1 MNELIKIT
9 TNESGN
15 QVVSARELH
24 KFLEITER
32 FNNWFNRML
41 QFDFVENEDY
51 TSVKSFT
58 VVNNGASRELD
69 DYALTLN
76 CAKEISMVQRSE
88 KGKLARQYFIECEK
102 RLREIVVSNQQ
113 PVLPLKNQLQ
123 LDILNSAGDENQV
136 LYALLEYEKQ
146 YVKPLELENEA
157 MKPKA
162 EFYDI
167 VADSTD
173 TFTMNEV
180 AKNVNIKGLG
190 RNKMFAFLRYHKIL
204 MLNNDPYQRYV
215 DAGYFRSIQS
225 TWIDKN
231 NDRHIYFKTV
241 VFQKGIE
248 FIAKIASKHFDPNLD
263 YYEEVL
269 NNRYFDKHNN

>member
-1 MNELIKIT
+1 MTELIKIT

-24 KFLEITER
+24 KFLEVETR
-32 FNNWFNRML
+32 FNDWISRMMNYG
-41 QFDFVENEDY
+41 FVENVDY
-51 TSVKSFT
+51 QVLLKNEYNLSGGRPST
-58 VVNNGASRELD
+58 
-69 DYALTLN
+69 DYALTLDT
-76 CAKEISMVQRSE
+76 AKEISMIQRSE

-123 LDILNSAGDENQV
+123 LNILNSAGDENQV
-136 LYALLEYEKQ
+136 LHALLEYEKQ

-204 MLNNDPYQRYV
+204 MLNNDPYQKYV
-215 DAGYFRSIQS
+215 DAGYFRSTQS
-225 TWIDKN
+225 TWIDKSN
-231 NDRHIYFKTV
+231 GRHIYFKTV

-248 FIAKIASKHFDPNLD
+248 FIAKIAGKYFDPNLD
-263 YYEEVL
+263 YYDEVL
-269 NNRYFDKHNN
+269 NNRYFDKHNK

>member
-24 KFLEITER
+24 KFLESKQQFADWIK
-32 FNNWFNRML
+32 NRI
-41 QFDFVENEDY
+41 DKYGFVENQDFEVFQD
-51 TSVKSFT
+51 FM
-58 VVNNGASRELD
+58 NNPNGGRPLKE
-69 DYALTLN
+69 YALTIDM
-76 CAKEISMVQRSE
+76 AKELAMVE
-88 KGKLARQYFIECEK
+88 GNDKGKQARRYFIECEK
-102 RLREIVVSNQQ
+102 LAKQLMNTQQ

-136 LYALLEYEKQ
+136 LHALLEYEKQ

-204 MLNNDPYQRYV
+204 MLNNDPYQKYV

-225 TWIDKN
+225 TWIDKSN
-231 NDRHIYFKTV
+231 GRHIYFKTV

-248 FIAKIASKHFDPNLD
+248 FIAKIAGKYFDPNLD
-263 YYEEVL
+263 YYDEVL
-269 NNRYFDKHNN
+269 NNRYFDKHNK

>member
-1 MNELIKIT
+1 MTELIKIT

-24 KFLEITER
+24 KFLEVETR
-32 FNNWFNRML
+32 FNDWISRMMNYG
-41 QFDFVENEDY
+41 FVENVDY
-51 TSVKSFT
+51 QVLLKNEYNLSGGRPST
-58 VVNNGASRELD
+58 
-69 DYALTLN
+69 DYALTLDT
-76 CAKEISMVQRSE
+76 AKEISMIQRSE

-123 LDILNSAGDENQV
+123 LNILNSAGDENQV
-136 LYALLEYEKQ
+136 LHALLEYEKQ

-204 MLNNDPYQRYV
+204 MLNNDPYQKYV

-225 TWIDKN
+225 TWIDKSN
-231 NDRHIYFKTV
+231 GRHIYFKTV

-248 FIAKIASKHFDPNLD
+248 FIAKIAGKHFDPNLD
-263 YYEEVL
+263 YYDEVL
-269 NNRYFDKHNN
+269 NNRYFDKHNK

>member
-24 KFLEITER
+24 KFLEVETR
-32 FNNWFNRML
+32 FNDWISRMMNYG
-41 QFDFVENEDY
+41 FVENVDY
-51 TSVKSFT
+51 QVLLKNEYNLSGGRPST
-58 VVNNGASRELD
+58 
-69 DYALTLN
+69 DYALTLDT
-76 CAKEISMVQRSE
+76 AKEISMIQRSE
-88 KGKLARQYFIECEK
+88 KGKQARQYFIECEK
-102 RLREIVVSNQQ
+102 RLKEVVFNQQ

-167 VADSTD
+167 VADSKD

-204 MLNNDPYQRYV
+204 MSNNDPYQRYV

-225 TWIDKN
+225 TWVDKN

-248 FIAKIASKHFDPNLD
+248 FIAKIAGKHFDPNLD
-263 YYEEVL
+263 YYDEVL

>member
-24 KFLEITER
+24 KFLEVETR
-32 FNNWFNRML
+32 FNDWISRMMNYG
-41 QFDFVENEDY
+41 FVENVDY
-51 TSVKSFT
+51 QVLLKNEYNLSGGRPST
-58 VVNNGASRELD
+58 
-69 DYALTLN
+69 DYALTLDT
-76 CAKEISMVQRSE
+76 AKEISMIQRSE
-88 KGKLARQYFIECEK
+88 KGKQARQYFIECEK
-102 RLREIVVSNQQ
+102 RLKEVVSNQQ

-167 VADSTD
+167 VADSKD

-180 AKNVNIKGLG
+180 AKNVNIRGLG

-204 MLNNDPYQRYV
+204 MSNNDPYQRYV

-225 TWIDKN
+225 TWVDKN

-248 FIAKIASKHFDPNLD
+248 FIAKIAGKHFDPNLD
-263 YYEEVL
+263 YYDEVL

>member
-1 MNELIKIT
+1 MTELIKIT

-24 KFLEITER
+24 KFLEVETR
-32 FNNWFNRML
+32 FNDWISRMMNYG
-41 QFDFVENEDY
+41 FVENVDY
-51 TSVKSFT
+51 QVLLKNEYNLSGGRPST
-58 VVNNGASRELD
+58 
-69 DYALTLN
+69 DYALTLDT
-76 CAKEISMVQRSE
+76 AKEISMIQRSE

-123 LDILNSAGDENQV
+123 LNILNSAGDENQV
-136 LYALLEYEKQ
+136 LHALLEYEKQ

-204 MLNNDPYQRYV
+204 MLNNDPYQKYV

-225 TWIDKN
+225 TWIDKSN
-231 NDRHIYFKTV
+231 GRHIYFKTV
-241 VFQKGIE
+241 VFQRGIE
-248 FIAKIASKHFDPNLD
+248 FIAKIAGKYFDPNLD
-263 YYEEVL
+263 YYDEVL
-269 NNRYFDKHNN
+269 NNRYFDKHNK

>member
-88 KGKLARQYFIECEK
+88 KGKLARQYFIKCEK
-102 RLREIVVSNQQ
+102 LAKQLMNTQQ

-146 YVKPLELENEA
+146 YVKPLELENES

-167 VADSTD
+167 VADSKD

-204 MLNNDPYQRYV
+204 MSNNDPYQRYV

-225 TWIDKN
+225 TWVDKN
-231 NDRHIYFKTV
+231 NDRHIYLRLWF
-241 VFQKGIE
+241 FRRE
-248 FIAKIASKHFDPNLD
+248 SSL
-263 YYEEVL
+263 
-269 NNRYFDKHNN
+269 

>member
-24 KFLEITER
+24 KFLEVETR
-32 FNNWFNRML
+32 FNDWISRMMNYG
-41 QFDFVENEDY
+41 FVENVDY
-51 TSVKSFT
+51 QVLLKNEYNLSGGRPST
-58 VVNNGASRELD
+58 
-69 DYALTLN
+69 DYALTLDT
-76 CAKEISMVQRSE
+76 AKEISMIQRSE
-88 KGKLARQYFIECEK
+88 KGKQARRYFIECEK
-102 RLREIVVSNQQ
+102 LAKQLINTQQ
-113 PVLPLKNQLQ
+113 PALPLKNQLQ

-136 LYALLEYEKQ
+136 LHALLEYEKQ

-204 MLNNDPYQRYV
+204 MLNNDPYQKYV

-225 TWIDKN
+225 TWIDKSN
-231 NDRHIYFKTV
+231 GRHIYFKTV

-248 FIAKIASKHFDPNLD
+248 FIAKIAGKHFDPNLD
-263 YYEEVL
+263 YYDEVL

>member
-24 KFLEITER
+24 KFLESKQE
-32 FNNWFNRML
+32 FANWIKNRI
-41 QFDFVENEDY
+41 DKYGFVENQDFEVFDN
-51 TSVKSFT
+51 FI
-58 VVNNGASRELD
+58 NNPNGGRPLKE
-69 DYALTLN
+69 YALTIDM
-76 CAKEISMVQRSE
+76 AKELAMVEGNE
-88 KGKLARQYFIECEK
+88 KGKQARRYFIECEK
-102 RLREIVVSNQQ
+102 LAKQLMNTQQ

-136 LYALLEYEKQ
+136 LHALLEYEKQ

-225 TWIDKN
+225 TWIDKSN
-231 NDRHIYFKTV
+231 GRHIYFKTV

-248 FIAKIASKHFDPNLD
+248 FIAKIAGKHFDPNLD
-263 YYEEVL
+263 YYDEVL

>member
-24 KFLEITER
+24 KFLEVETR
-32 FNNWFNRML
+32 FNDWISRMMNYG
-41 QFDFVENEDY
+41 FVENVDY
-51 TSVKSFT
+51 QVLLKNEYNLSGGRPST
-58 VVNNGASRELD
+58 
-69 DYALTLN
+69 DYALTLDT
-76 CAKEISMVQRSE
+76 AKEISMIQRSE
-88 KGKLARQYFIECEK
+88 KGKQARQYFIECEK
-102 RLREIVVSNQQ
+102 RLKEVVSNQQ

-146 YVKPLELENEA
+146 YVKPLELENE
-157 MKPKA
+157 
-162 EFYDI
+162 
-167 VADSTD
+167 
-173 TFTMNEV
+173 V

-204 MLNNDPYQRYV
+204 MSNNDPYQRYV

-225 TWIDKN
+225 TWVDKN

-248 FIAKIASKHFDPNLD
+248 FIAKIAGKHFDPNLD
-263 YYEEVL
+263 YYDEVL

>member
-1 MNELIKIT
+1 MTELIKIT

-24 KFLEITER
+24 KFLEVETR
-32 FNNWFNRML
+32 FNDWISRMMNYG
-41 QFDFVENEDY
+41 FVENVDY
-51 TSVKSFT
+51 QVLLKNEYNLSGGRPST
-58 VVNNGASRELD
+58 
-69 DYALTLN
+69 DYALTLDT
-76 CAKEISMVQRSE
+76 AKEISMIQRSE

-123 LDILNSAGDENQV
+123 LNILNSAGDENQV
-136 LYALLEYEKQ
+136 LHALLEYEKQ

-204 MLNNDPYQRYV
+204 MLNNDPYQKYV

-225 TWIDKN
+225 TWIDKSN
-231 NDRHIYFKTV
+231 GRHIYFKTV

-248 FIAKIASKHFDPNLD
+248 FIAKIAGKYFDPNLD
-263 YYEEVL
+263 YYDEVL
-269 NNRYFDKHNN
+269 NNRYFDKHNK

>member
-24 KFLEITER
+24 KFLESKQE
-32 FNNWFNRML
+32 FANWIKNRI
-41 QFDFVENEDY
+41 DKYGFVENQDFEVFDN
-51 TSVKSFT
+51 FI
-58 VVNNGASRELD
+58 NNPNGGRPLKE
-69 DYALTLN
+69 YALTIDM
-76 CAKEISMVQRSE
+76 AKELAMVE
-88 KGKLARQYFIECEK
+88 GNDKGKQARRYFIECEK
-102 RLREIVVSNQQ
+102 LAKQLMNTQQ

-136 LYALLEYEKQ
+136 LHALLEYEKQ

-204 MLNNDPYQRYV
+204 MLNNDPYQKYV

-225 TWIDKN
+225 TWIDKSN
-231 NDRHIYFKTV
+231 GRHIYFKTV

-248 FIAKIASKHFDPNLD
+248 FIAKIAGKHFDPNLD
-263 YYEEVL
+263 YYDEVL
-269 NNRYFDKHNN
+269 NNRYFDKHNK

>member
-1 MNELIKIT
+1 MTELIKIT

-24 KFLEITER
+24 KFLESKQQFADWIK
-32 FNNWFNRML
+32 NRI
-41 QFDFVENEDY
+41 DKYGFVENQDFEVFQD
-51 TSVKSFT
+51 FM
-58 VVNNGASRELD
+58 NNPNGGRPLKE
-69 DYALTLN
+69 YALTIDM
-76 CAKEISMVQRSE
+76 AKELAMVEGNE
-88 KGKLARQYFIECEK
+88 KGKQARRYFIECEK
-102 RLREIVVSNQQ
+102 LAKQLMNTQQ

-136 LYALLEYEKQ
+136 LHALLEYEKQ

-157 MKPKA
+157 MKPKT

-204 MLNNDPYQRYV
+204 MLNNDPYQKYV

-225 TWIDKN
+225 TWIDKSN
-231 NDRHIYFKTV
+231 GRHIYFKTV

-248 FIAKIASKHFDPNLD
+248 FIAKIAGKHFDPNLD
-263 YYEEVL
+263 YYDEVL

>member
-24 KFLEITER
+24 KFLESKQEFANLIK
-32 FNNWFNRML
+32 NRI
-41 QFDFVENEDY
+41 DKYGFVENQDFEVFDN
-51 TSVKSFT
+51 FI
-58 VVNNGASRELD
+58 NNPNGGRPLKE
-69 DYALTLN
+69 YALTIDM
-76 CAKEISMVQRSE
+76 AKELAMVEGNE
-88 KGKLARQYFIECEK
+88 KGKQARRYFIECE
-102 RLREIVVSNQQ
+102 RLAKQLINTQQ
-113 PVLPLKNQLQ
+113 PALPLKNQLQ

-204 MLNNDPYQRYV
+204 MLNNDPYQKYV

-225 TWIDKN
+225 TWIDKSN
-231 NDRHIYFKTV
+231 GRHIYFKTV
-241 VFQKGIE
+241 VFQRGIE
-248 FIAKIASKHFDPNLD
+248 FIAKIANKYFDPNLD
-263 YYEEVL
+263 YYDEVL

>member
-24 KFLEITER
+24 KFLEVETR
-32 FNNWFNRML
+32 FNDWISRMMNYG
-41 QFDFVENEDY
+41 FVENVDY
-51 TSVKSFT
+51 QVLLKNEYNLSGGRPST
-58 VVNNGASRELD
+58 
-69 DYALTLN
+69 DYALTLDT
-76 CAKEISMVQRSE
+76 AKEISMIQRSE
-88 KGKLARQYFIECEK
+88 KGKQARQYFIECEK
-102 RLREIVVSNQQ
+102 RLKEVMSNQQ

-136 LYALLEYEKQ
+136 LHALLEYEKQ

-204 MLNNDPYQRYV
+204 MLNNDPYQKYV

-225 TWIDKN
+225 TWIDKSN
-231 NDRHIYFKTV
+231 GRHIYFKTV

-263 YYEEVL
+263 YYDEVL
-269 NNRYFDKHNN
+269 NNRYFDKHNK

>member
-24 KFLEITER
+24 KFLEIETR
-32 FNNWFNRML
+32 FNDWISRMMGYG
-41 QFDFVENEDY
+41 FVENVDY
-51 TSVKSFT
+51 QVLLKNEYNLSGGRPST
-58 VVNNGASRELD
+58 
-69 DYALTLN
+69 DYALTLDT
-76 CAKEISMVQRSE
+76 AKEISMIQRSE
-88 KGKLARQYFIECEK
+88 KGKQARQYFIECEK
-102 RLREIVVSNQQ
+102 RLKEIINTQQ
-113 PVLPLKNQLQ
+113 PAIPLKNQLQ

-225 TWIDKN
+225 TWIDKSN
-231 NDRHIYFKTV
+231 GRHIYFKTV

-248 FIAKIASKHFDPNLD
+248 FIAKIANKHFDPNLD
-263 YYEEVL
+263 YYDEVL

>member
-24 KFLEITER
+24 KFLESKQE
-32 FNNWFNRML
+32 FANWIKNRI
-41 QFDFVENEDY
+41 DKYGFVENQDFEVFDN
-51 TSVKSFT
+51 FI
-58 VVNNGASRELD
+58 NNPNGGRPLKE
-69 DYALTLN
+69 YALTIDM
-76 CAKEISMVQRSE
+76 AKELAMVEGNE
-88 KGKLARQYFIECEK
+88 KGKQARRYFIECEK
-102 RLREIVVSNQQ
+102 LAKQLMNTQQ

-136 LYALLEYEKQ
+136 LHALLEYEKQ

-204 MLNNDPYQRYV
+204 MLNNDPYQKYV

-225 TWIDKN
+225 TWIDKSN
-231 NDRHIYFKTV
+231 SRHIYFKTV

-248 FIAKIASKHFDPNLD
+248 FIAKIAGKHFDPNLD
-263 YYEEVL
+263 YYDEVL

>member
-24 KFLEITER
+24 KFLEVETR
-32 FNNWFNRML
+32 FNDWISRMMNYG
-41 QFDFVENEDY
+41 FVKNVDYQVLLKNEY
-51 TSVKSFT
+51 NLSGGRPST
-58 VVNNGASRELD
+58 
-69 DYALTLN
+69 DYALTLDT
-76 CAKEISMVQRSE
+76 AKEISMIQRSE
-88 KGKLARQYFIECEK
+88 KGKQARQYFIECEK
-102 RLREIVVSNQQ
+102 RLKEVVSNQQ

-167 VADSTD
+167 VADSKD

-204 MLNNDPYQRYV
+204 MSNNDPYQRYV

-225 TWIDKN
+225 TWVDKN

-248 FIAKIASKHFDPNLD
+248 FIAKIAGKHFDPNLD
-263 YYEEVL
+263 YYDEVL

>member
-1 MNELIKIT
+1 MTELIKIT

-24 KFLEITER
+24 KFLESKQQFADWIK
-32 FNNWFNRML
+32 NRI
-41 QFDFVENEDY
+41 DKYGFVENQDFEVFQD
-51 TSVKSFT
+51 FM
-58 VVNNGASRELD
+58 NNPNGGRPLKE
-69 DYALTLN
+69 YALTIDM
-76 CAKEISMVQRSE
+76 AKELAMVE
-88 KGKLARQYFIECEK
+88 GNDKGKQARRYFIECEK
-102 RLREIVVSNQQ
+102 LAKQLMNTQQ

-136 LYALLEYEKQ
+136 LHALLEYEKQ

-204 MLNNDPYQRYV
+204 MSNNDPYQRYV

-225 TWIDKN
+225 TWIDKSN
-231 NDRHIYFKTV
+231 GRHIYFKIV
-241 VFQKGIE
+241 VYQKGIE
-248 FIAKIASKHFDPNLD
+248 FIAKIAGKHFDPNLD
-263 YYEEVL
+263 YYDEVL

>member
-24 KFLEITER
+24 KFLESKQE
-32 FNNWFNRML
+32 FANWIKNRI
-41 QFDFVENEDY
+41 DKYGFVENQDFEVFDN
-51 TSVKSFT
+51 FI
-58 VVNNGASRELD
+58 NNPNGGRPLKE
-69 DYALTLN
+69 YALTLDM
-76 CAKEISMVQRSE
+76 ARELAMVEGNE
-88 KGKLARQYFIECEK
+88 KGKQARRYFIECEK
-102 RLREIVVSNQQ
+102 LAKQLMNTQQ
-113 PVLPLKNQLQ
+113 PALPLKNQLQ

-136 LYALLEYEKQ
+136 LHALLEYEKQ
-146 YVKPLELENEA
+146 YVKPLELDNEA

-204 MLNNDPYQRYV
+204 MLNNDPYQKYV

-225 TWIDKN
+225 TWIDKSN
-231 NDRHIYFKTV
+231 GRHIYFKTV

-248 FIAKIASKHFDPNLD
+248 FISKIAGKHFDPNLD
-263 YYEEVL
+263 YYDEVL
-269 NNRYFDKHNN
+269 NNRYFDKHNK

>member
-9 TNESGN
+9 TTESGN

-24 KFLEITER
+24 KFLESKQQFADWIK
-32 FNNWFNRML
+32 NRI
-41 QFDFVENEDY
+41 DKYGFVENQDFEVFQD
-51 TSVKSFT
+51 FM
-58 VVNNGASRELD
+58 NNPSGGRPLKE
-69 DYALTLN
+69 YALTIDM
-76 CAKEISMVQRSE
+76 AKELAMVEGNE
-88 KGKLARQYFIECEK
+88 KGRQARRYFIECEK
-102 RLREIVVSNQQ
+102 LAKQLINTQQ
-113 PVLPLKNQLQ
+113 PVIPLKNQLQ

-225 TWIDKN
+225 TWIDKSN
-231 NDRHIYFKTV
+231 GRHIYFKTV

-248 FIAKIASKHFDPNLD
+248 FIAKIANKYFDPNLD
-263 YYEEVL
+263 YYDEVL

>member
-1 MNELIKIT
+1 MTELIKIT

-24 KFLEITER
+24 KFLEVETR
-32 FNNWFNRML
+32 FNDWISRMMNYG
-41 QFDFVENEDY
+41 FVENVDY
-51 TSVKSFT
+51 QVLLKNEYNLSGGRPST
-58 VVNNGASRELD
+58 
-69 DYALTLN
+69 DYALTLDT
-76 CAKEISMVQRSE
+76 AKEISMIQRSD
-88 KGKLARQYFIECEK
+88 KGKQARQYFIECEK
-102 RLREIVVSNQQ
+102 KLKEVVLNQQ

-123 LDILNSAGDENQV
+123 LDILNSAGDENRV

-167 VADSTD
+167 VADSKD

-204 MLNNDPYQRYV
+204 MSNNDPYQRYV

-225 TWIDKN
+225 TWVDKN
-231 NDRHIYFKTV
+231 NDRHVYFKTV

-248 FIAKIASKHFDPNLD
+248 FIAKIAGKHFDPNLD
-263 YYEEVL
+263 YYDEVL

>member
-9 TNESGN
+9 TNEEGT

-24 KFLEITER
+24 KFLEVETR
-32 FNNWFNRML
+32 FNDWISRMMNYG
-41 QFDFVENEDY
+41 FVENVDY
-51 TSVKSFT
+51 QVLLKNEYNLSGGRPST
-58 VVNNGASRELD
+58 
-69 DYALTLN
+69 DYALTLDT
-76 CAKEISMVQRSE
+76 AKEISMIQRSE
-88 KGKLARQYFIECEK
+88 KGKQARQYFIECEK
-102 RLREIVVSNQQ
+102 RLKEVVSNQQ

-136 LYALLEYEKQ
+136 LHALLEYEKQ

-204 MLNNDPYQRYV
+204 MLNNDPYQKYV

-225 TWIDKN
+225 TWIDKSN
-231 NDRHIYFKTV
+231 GRHIYFKTV

-248 FIAKIASKHFDPNLD
+248 FIAKIAGKHFDPNLD
-263 YYEEVL
+263 YYDEVL
-269 NNRYFDKHNN
+269 NNRYFDKHNK

>member
-1 MNELIKIT
+1 MTELIKIT

-24 KFLEITER
+24 KFLEVETR
-32 FNNWFNRML
+32 FNDWISRMMNYG
-41 QFDFVENEDY
+41 FVENVDY
-51 TSVKSFT
+51 QVLLKNEYNLSGGRPST
-58 VVNNGASRELD
+58 
-69 DYALTLN
+69 DYALTLDT
-76 CAKEISMVQRSE
+76 AKEISMIQRSE

-123 LDILNSAGDENQV
+123 LNILNSAGDENQV
-136 LYALLEYEKQ
+136 LHALLEYEKQ

-204 MLNNDPYQRYV
+204 MLNNDPYQKYV

-225 TWIDKN
+225 TWIDKSN
-231 NDRHIYFKTV
+231 GRHIYFKTV

-248 FIAKIASKHFDPNLD
+248 FIAKIAGKYFDPNLD
-263 YYEEVL
+263 YYDEVL

>member
-1 MNELIKIT
+1 MTELIKIT

-24 KFLEITER
+24 KFLESKQQFADWIKNRIDKYGFIENQD
-32 FNNWFNRML
+32 FEVFQDFMNNPSGGRPL
-41 QFDFVENEDY
+41 KE
-51 TSVKSFT
+51 
-58 VVNNGASRELD
+58 
-69 DYALTLN
+69 YALTIDM
-76 CAKEISMVQRSE
+76 AKELAMVEGNE
-88 KGKLARQYFIECEK
+88 KGKQARRYFIECEK
-102 RLREIVVSNQQ
+102 LAKQLMNTQQ
-113 PVLPLKNQLQ
+113 PALPIKNQLQ

-204 MLNNDPYQRYV
+204 MSNNDPYQRYV

-225 TWIDKN
+225 TWIDKSN
-231 NDRHIYFKTV
+231 GRHIYFKTV

-248 FIAKIASKHFDPNLD
+248 FITKIASKHFDPNLD

>member
-24 KFLEITER
+24 KFLESKQQFADWIKNRIDKYGFIENQD
-32 FNNWFNRML
+32 FEVFQDFMNNPSGGRPL
-41 QFDFVENEDY
+41 KE
-51 TSVKSFT
+51 
-58 VVNNGASRELD
+58 
-69 DYALTLN
+69 YALTLDM
-76 CAKEISMVQRSE
+76 AKELAMVEGNE
-88 KGKLARQYFIECEK
+88 KGRQARRYFIECEK
-102 RLREIVVSNQQ
+102 LAKQLMNTQQ

-167 VADSTD
+167 VADSSD

-225 TWIDKN
+225 TWIDKSN
-231 NDRHIYFKTV
+231 GRHIYFKTV
-241 VFQKGIE
+241 IFQKGIE

>member
-24 KFLEITER
+24 KFLEVETR
-32 FNNWFNRML
+32 FNDWISRMMNYG
-41 QFDFVENEDY
+41 FVENVDY
-51 TSVKSFT
+51 QVLLKNEYNLSGGRPST
-58 VVNNGASRELD
+58 
-69 DYALTLN
+69 DYALTLDT
-76 CAKEISMVQRSE
+76 AKEISMIQRSE
-88 KGKLARQYFIECEK
+88 KGKQARQYFIECEK
-102 RLREIVVSNQQ
+102 RLKEVVSNQQ
-113 PVLPLKNQLQ
+113 PALPLKNQLQ

-204 MLNNDPYQRYV
+204 MLNNDPYQKYV

-225 TWIDKN
+225 TWIDKSN
-231 NDRHIYFKTV
+231 GRHVYFKTV

-248 FIAKIASKHFDPNLD
+248 FIAKIAGKHFDPNLD
-263 YYEEVL
+263 YYDEVL

>member
-24 KFLEITER
+24 KFLEVETR
-32 FNNWFNRML
+32 FNDWISRMMNYG
-41 QFDFVENEDY
+41 FVENVDY
-51 TSVKSFT
+51 QVLLKNEYNLSGGRPST
-58 VVNNGASRELD
+58 
-69 DYALTLN
+69 DYALTLDT
-76 CAKEISMVQRSE
+76 AKEISMIQRSE

-123 LDILNSAGDENQV
+123 LNILNSAGDENQV
-136 LYALLEYEKQ
+136 LHALLEYEKQ

-204 MLNNDPYQRYV
+204 MLNNDPYQKYV

-225 TWIDKN
+225 TWIDKSN
-231 NDRHIYFKTV
+231 GRHIYFKTV

-248 FIAKIASKHFDPNLD
+248 FIAKIAGKYFDPNLD
-263 YYEEVL
+263 YYDEVL
-269 NNRYFDKHNN
+269 NNRYFDKHNK

>member
-1 MNELIKIT
+1 MTELIKIT

-24 KFLEITER
+24 KFLEVETR
-32 FNNWFNRML
+32 FNDWISRMMNYG
-41 QFDFVENEDY
+41 FVENVDY
-51 TSVKSFT
+51 QVLLKNEYNLSGGRPST
-58 VVNNGASRELD
+58 
-69 DYALTLN
+69 DYALTLDT
-76 CAKEISMVQRSE
+76 AKEISMIQRSD
-88 KGKLARQYFIECEK
+88 KGKQARQYFIECEK
-102 RLREIVVSNQQ
+102 KLKEVVLNQQ

-167 VADSTD
+167 VADSKD

-204 MLNNDPYQRYV
+204 MSNNDPYQRYV

-225 TWIDKN
+225 TWVDKN
-231 NDRHIYFKTV
+231 NDRHVYFKTV

-248 FIAKIASKHFDPNLD
+248 FIAKIAGKHFDPNLD
-263 YYEEVL
+263 YYDEVL

>member
-15 QVVSARELH
+15 QVISARELH
-24 KFLEITER
+24 KFLESKQE
-32 FNNWFNRML
+32 FANWIKNRI
-41 QFDFVENEDY
+41 DKYGFVENQDFEVFDN
-51 TSVKSFT
+51 FI
-58 VVNNGASRELD
+58 NNPNGGRPLKE
-69 DYALTLN
+69 YALTIDM
-76 CAKEISMVQRSE
+76 AKELAMVEGNE
-88 KGKLARQYFIECEK
+88 KGKQARRYFIECE
-102 RLREIVVSNQQ
+102 RLAKQLINTQQ
-113 PVLPLKNQLQ
+113 PALPLKNQLQ

-225 TWIDKN
+225 TWIDKSN
-231 NDRHIYFKTV
+231 GRHIYFKTV
-241 VFQKGIE
+241 VFQRGIE
-248 FIAKIASKHFDPNLD
+248 FIAKIANKYFDPNLD
-263 YYEEVL
+263 YYDEVL

>member
-1 MNELIKIT
+1 MTELIKIT

-24 KFLEITER
+24 KFLEVETR
-32 FNNWFNRML
+32 FNDWISRMMNYG
-41 QFDFVENEDY
+41 FVENVDY
-51 TSVKSFT
+51 QVLLKNEYNLSGGRPST
-58 VVNNGASRELD
+58 
-69 DYALTLN
+69 DYALTLDT
-76 CAKEISMVQRSE
+76 AKEISMIQRSE

-123 LDILNSAGDENQV
+123 LNILNSAGDENQV
-136 LYALLEYEKQ
+136 LHALLEYEKQ

-167 VADSTD
+167 VANSTD

-204 MLNNDPYQRYV
+204 MLNNDPYQKYV

-225 TWIDKN
+225 TWIDKSN
-231 NDRHIYFKTV
+231 GRHIYFKTV

-248 FIAKIASKHFDPNLD
+248 FIAKIAGKYFDPNLD
-263 YYEEVL
+263 YYDEVL
-269 NNRYFDKHNN
+269 NNRYFDKHNK

>member
-24 KFLEITER
+24 KFLEVETR
-32 FNNWFNRML
+32 FNDWISRMMNYG
-41 QFDFVENEDY
+41 FVENVDY
-51 TSVKSFT
+51 QVLLKNEYNLSGGRPST
-58 VVNNGASRELD
+58 
-69 DYALTLN
+69 DYALTLDT
-76 CAKEISMVQRSE
+76 AKAISMIQRSE
-88 KGKLARQYFIECEK
+88 KGKQARQYFIECEK
-102 RLREIVVSNQQ
+102 RLKEVVSNQQ

-167 VADSTD
+167 VADSKD

-180 AKNVNIKGLG
+180 AKNVNIRGLG

-204 MLNNDPYQRYV
+204 MSNNDPYQRYV

-225 TWIDKN
+225 TWVDKN

-248 FIAKIASKHFDPNLD
+248 FIAKIAGKHFDPNLD
-263 YYEEVL
+263 YYDEVL

>member
-24 KFLEITER
+24 KFLEVETR
-32 FNNWFNRML
+32 FNDWISRMMNYG
-41 QFDFVENEDY
+41 FVENVDY
-51 TSVKSFT
+51 QVLLKNEYNLSGGRPST
-58 VVNNGASRELD
+58 
-69 DYALTLN
+69 DYALTLDT
-76 CAKEISMVQRSE
+76 AKEISMIQRSE
-88 KGKLARQYFIECEK
+88 KGKQARQYFIECEK
-102 RLREIVVSNQQ
+102 RLKEVVSNQQ

-167 VADSTD
+167 VADSKD

-204 MLNNDPYQRYV
+204 MSNNDPYQRYV

-225 TWIDKN
+225 TWVDKN

-248 FIAKIASKHFDPNLD
+248 FIAKIAGKHFDPNLD
-263 YYEEVL
+263 YYDEVL

>member
-1 MNELIKIT
+1 MVE
-9 TNESGN
+9 GN
-15 QVVSARELH
+15 
-24 KFLEITER
+24 
-32 FNNWFNRML
+32 
-41 QFDFVENEDY
+41 
-51 TSVKSFT
+51 
-58 VVNNGASRELD
+58 
-69 DYALTLN
+69 
-76 CAKEISMVQRSE
+76 E
-88 KGKLARQYFIECEK
+88 KGKQARRYFIECE
-102 RLREIVVSNQQ
+102 RLAKQLINTQQQ

-167 VADSTD
+167 VADSKD

-204 MLNNDPYQRYV
+204 MSNNDPYQRYV

-225 TWIDKN
+225 TWVDKN
-231 NDRHIYFKTV
+231 NDRHVYFKTV

-248 FIAKIASKHFDPNLD
+248 FIAKIAGKHFDPNLD
-263 YYEEVL
+263 YYDEVL